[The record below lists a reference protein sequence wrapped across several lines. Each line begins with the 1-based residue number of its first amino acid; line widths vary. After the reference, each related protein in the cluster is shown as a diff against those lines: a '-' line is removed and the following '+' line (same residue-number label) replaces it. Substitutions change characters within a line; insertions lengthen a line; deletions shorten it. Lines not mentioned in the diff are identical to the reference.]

1 MSMARR
7 AAAGHGGRARRAG
20 GWRAPATAGLLLGLA
35 GLAGL
40 AGALSQLG
48 CEPYGAVAAADADTV
63 AVALPSFYGGAE
75 ADLFLYRITSRK
87 TGERLGVARTFRVE
101 QDRQVRS
108 VLQLH
113 DLRPGTELLVH
124 VLWLNPDGKEVYT
137 KEVHVKPDDWHD
149 EALRAELARGF
160 VTLDPDHGL
169 FELES
174 RYGVGPDRFDEE
186 LHKPEEK
193 REFKLG
199 RWTVRAYLFR
209 KLILETS
216 FDLQPME

>member
-1 MSMARR
+1 MAAQIGAAEQGTRNQRARSRR
-7 AAAGHGGRARRAG
+7 RLAAG
-20 GWRAPATAGLLLGLA
+20 GLLA
-35 GLAGL
+35 GLAIL
-40 AGALSQLG
+40 AGATSQLG
-48 CEPYGAVAAADADTV
+48 CEPYGAVAAAGADTV
-63 AVALPSFYGGAE
+63 SVALPSHYGGAT

-108 VLQLH
+108 VVRLRN
-113 DLRPGTELLVH
+113 LRPGAELLVH

-137 KEVHVKPDDWHD
+137 KEVHVRPHDWQD
-149 EALRAELARGF
+149 EALRAELARSF
-160 VTLDPDHGL
+160 ITLDPEQGL

-174 RYGVGPDRFDEE
+174 RYGVGPDRIDEE
-186 LHKPEEK
+186 LHKAEEK

-199 RWTVRAYLFR
+199 RWAVRAYLFR

-216 FDLQPME
+216 FELQPME

>member
-1 MSMARR
+1 MASVQA
-7 AAAGHGGRARRAG
+7 AAAGQVERSRPMGPWRTLAAG
-20 GWRAPATAGLLLGLA
+20 GVLA
-35 GLAGL
+35 GLVSLVGMS
-40 AGALSQLG
+40 SQLG
-48 CEPYGAVAAADADTV
+48 CEPYGTVAASGADTV
-63 AVALPSFYGGAE
+63 SVALPSHYGGAT

-108 VLQLH
+108 VLQFR
-113 DLRPGTELLVH
+113 DLQPGTELLVH

-137 KEVHVKPDDWHD
+137 KEVHVRPGDWQN
-149 EALRAELARGF
+149 EAIRAELARGF
-160 VTLDPDHGL
+160 VTLDPNQRD

-174 RYGVGPDRFDEE
+174 RYGVGPDRIDEE
-186 LHKPEEK
+186 LHKSEDR

-199 RWTVRAYLFR
+199 RWTVRTYLFR